1 MLEFLSNLVS
11 RNSSA
16 CLIRHSSFV
25 TRHSSVVIRQSALA
39 DAIEEIN
46 NKTRGEPEQEADPRQ
61 PGQEGHQD
69 HAHANSQNGCD
80 RHPGSAELP
89 RALRLA
95 DSKDHNSYADQN
107 KGEQR
112 SDIRQLHDFL
122 DVGYG
127 RPEGNEN
134 TGQNRCDV
142 RCPITRM
149 DSAEPW
155 AQQTV
160 AG

>member
-1 MLEFLSNLVS
+1 MTMTNAAPE
-11 RNSSA
+11 
-16 CLIRHSSFV
+16 SSFV
-25 TRHSSVVIRQSALA
+25 NRQSSILMQAALA

-46 NKTRGEPEQEADPRQ
+46 NKARGEPEQEADPRQ
-61 PGQEGHQD
+61 PGQCGHQD

-80 RHPGSAELP
+80 RHPGNAELS
-89 RALRLA
+89 RAPRLA
-95 DSKDHNSYADQN
+95 NSKDHNSYADQD

-142 RCPITRM
+142 RCSITRM

-160 AG
+160 AGHGH